1 MRIKTFEK
9 YDSPED
15 DEAFYNSDDYLFGRP
30 YHGSKKKNPKFD
42 DEDDDFSDED
52 DDQDD
57 DDDYNYED
65 DSTKEYEE
73 DDLEND
79 DMQHLLYLLR
89 TMFKNSYIDDVEIE
103 NKGLDISIY
112 CYQRQRERFKDI
124 IKIFELTNKLKRD
137 ILAQYDC
144 EFEMWE
150 TKDGLPVF
158 AFHFIYDEGLD
169 DDNKPF

>member
-15 DEAFYNSDDYLFGRP
+15 DEEYYNSDDYLFGRP
-30 YHGSKKKNPKFD
+30 YH
-42 DEDDDFSDED
+42 DDDKKSKLDID
-52 DDQDD
+52 NY
-57 DDDYNYED
+57 DYDD
-65 DSTKEYEE
+65 DSTQ
-73 DDLEND
+73 DSDMEND

-89 TMFKNSYIDDVEIE
+89 TMFRNSYIDDVEIE

-112 CYQRQRERFKDI
+112 CYQRRRERLKDV

-150 TKDGLPVF
+150 TKDKLPVF
-158 AFHFIYDEGLD
+158 AFHFTYDEGLY

>member
-1 MRIKTFEK
+1 MRIKKFEK
-9 YDSPED
+9 YDSPDD
-15 DEAFYNSDDYLFGRP
+15 DESYYNSDEYLFGRP
-30 YHGSKKKNPKFD
+30 YYDKKKSKYEDEDEDFTDDVEEEDEVDGNIEWD
-42 DEDDDFSDED
+42 DE
-52 DDQDD
+52 
-57 DDDYNYED
+57 
-65 DSTKEYEE
+65 
-73 DDLEND
+73 LGND

-112 CYQRQRERFKDI
+112 CYQRNRERLKDI

-150 TKDGLPVF
+150 TKDKLPVF
-158 AFHFIYDEGLD
+158 AFHFTYDEGLY